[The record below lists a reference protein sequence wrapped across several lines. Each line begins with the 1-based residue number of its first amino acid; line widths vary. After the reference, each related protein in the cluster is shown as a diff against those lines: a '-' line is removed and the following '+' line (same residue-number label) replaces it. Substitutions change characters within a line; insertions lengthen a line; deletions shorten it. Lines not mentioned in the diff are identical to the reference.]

1 MKIKFLKSIILLAVS
16 IFIITTFGNYCYSA
30 NLKNAFENDSPL
42 QKIAGDSGAGYDTN
56 NKGDIEKTI
65 GQILTILFSFLGII
79 FLILMIYSGFL
90 WMTARGDEAQ
100 VTKARGIMTA
110 AIIGLIIIL
119 MSYVISYFI
128 IKNIGEGTLK
138 NSSSGDNGG
147 FDSYENGASY
157 GNNWD

>member
-1 MKIKFLKSIILLAVS
+1 MKIKFLKSIILLVVS
-16 IFIITTFGNYCYSA
+16 ILLITTFGNYCYSA
-30 NLKNAFENDSPL
+30 NLKNAFGNDSPL
-42 QKIAGDSGAGYDTN
+42 QKIAGDSGAGYDTSN
-56 NKGDIEKTI
+56 EGSIEKTI

-138 NSSSGDNGG
+138 NSSSTGNSSSAIYDSSGDPVN
-147 FDSYENGASY
+147 YQ
-157 GNNWD
+157 